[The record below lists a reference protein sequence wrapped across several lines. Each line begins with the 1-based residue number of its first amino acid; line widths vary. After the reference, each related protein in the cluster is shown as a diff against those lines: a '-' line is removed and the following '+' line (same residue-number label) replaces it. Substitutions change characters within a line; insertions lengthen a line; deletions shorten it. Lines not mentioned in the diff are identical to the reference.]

1 MVYNVLMTERLF
13 EIKREISVK
22 TYDIDFAGHV
32 SNIVYLR
39 WMEDLRLAIF
49 DEYFPL
55 AGLMQDGYLPII
67 TESRIQYKKA
77 VDLFDKPVGHMW
89 IARMK
94 AASFDFEGEI
104 LVDGEVTT
112 RAYHTGVFISSKT
125 MRPVRVPQI
134 IKDKAKPSHS
144 CR

>member
-1 MVYNVLMTERLF
+1 MTERLF
-13 EIKREISVK
+13 EIRREIAVK

-55 AGLMQDGYLPII
+55 MNLMEEGYLPII
-67 TESRIQYKKA
+67 TESRIQYKKS
-77 VDLFDKPVGHMW
+77 VDLFDKPVGSMW
-89 IARMK
+89 IARMR

-104 LVDGEVTT
+104 VVGAEVAT
-112 RAYHTGVFISSKT
+112 RAFHTGLFINSKT
-125 MRPVRVPQI
+125 MKPVRVPQI
-134 IKDKAKPSHS
+134 IKDKARPSHS